1 MNTQWFRDRLA
12 DKKLSQRRLA
22 KMLEID
28 PAAVSLMFRGMRR
41 ITPHEAHQISVI
53 LGVPLNEVM
62 RNAGIEVT
70 EDVRRCPVAAHVDE
84 NGVVTTMP
92 PRTHDDVIGPGDC
105 PVGTFAIQ
113 VRSHSSTKDGWLLFL
128 TPAQVAPAE
137 NIDQLCLV
145 ATGDGR
151 QILAVVRRGYRR
163 DTHNLI
169 IWPSNEMIS
178 DASIVW
184 TSTVLWIKPLY

>member
-113 VRSHSSTKDGWLLFL
+113 VRSHSSTKDGWLLFV

>member
-1 MNTQWFRDRLA
+1 MNTQWFRGRLT

-28 PAAVSLMFRGMRR
+28 PAAVSLMFRGLRR
-41 ITPHEAHQISVI
+41 MTPHEAHQISTI

-70 EDVRRCPVAAHVDE
+70 EDVKRCPVAAHVDE
-84 NGVVTTMP
+84 HGVVTTMP
-92 PRTHDDVIGPGDC
+92 PRTHDDVIGPADC
-105 PVGTFAIQ
+105 PFGTFAIQ
-113 VRSHSSTKDGWLLFL
+113 VRSHSSTKDGWLLFV
-128 TPAQVAPAE
+128 TPAQLAPAD

-169 IWPSNEMIS
+169 IWPSNEMIA
-178 DASIVW
+178 DASITW

>member
-1 MNTQWFRDRLA
+1 
-12 DKKLSQRRLA
+12 
-22 KMLEID
+22 MLEID

>member
-12 DKKLSQRRLA
+12 DKRLSQRRLA
-22 KMLEID
+22 KMLELD

-41 ITPHEAHQISVI
+41 ITPHEAHQISTI

-84 NGVVTTMP
+84 NGVVTSMP
-92 PRTHDDVIGPGDC
+92 PRTHDDVIGPADC
-105 PVGTFAIQ
+105 PFGTFAIQ
-113 VRSHSSTKDGWLLFL
+113 VRSHSSTKDGWLLFV
-128 TPAQVAPAE
+128 TPAQVKPAE

-151 QILAVVRRGYRR
+151 QVLAVVRRGYRK

>member
-22 KMLEID
+22 KMLELD